1 MFCLIG
7 LFSCACACACGR
19 ACVRLVQFGWFCWI
33 FHLFFVYSFLPL
45 TPESTDGGPGP
56 RRVSG
61 GRGDLIILDFP
72 RNHSQRTE
80 AVWGKKTRPLRCDRQ
95 GSADSQL
102 SHPRVLNRANRRFW
116 LCQVNTLFTILHS
129 VSTI

>member
-7 LFSCACACACGR
+7 LFSCACACVHR
-19 ACVRLVQFGWFCWI
+19 ACVRLVQFVWFGWI